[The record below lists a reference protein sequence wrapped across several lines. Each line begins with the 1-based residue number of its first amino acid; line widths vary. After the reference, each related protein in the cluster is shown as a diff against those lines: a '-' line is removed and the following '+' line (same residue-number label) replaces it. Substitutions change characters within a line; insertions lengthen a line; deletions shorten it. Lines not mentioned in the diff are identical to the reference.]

1 MKNVKSFKRLKRVK
15 LDMKRAFDILP
26 DLKSIFDL
34 YLGGKDFIDNLNFR
48 LSFITQQNCTSFQ
61 SLICK
66 LMN

>member
-48 LSFITQQNCTSFQ
+48 LTFITQ
-61 SLICK
+61 K
-66 LMN
+66 LYFFSKSYL